1 MKATYTD
8 LRTMARK
15 IVATLPRPAFCT
27 LFQEEIA
34 RSERLLLTHPL
45 LVGLKNRIL
54 PLLDDDFGHGM
65 RHSELVAIDA
75 GAIVQI
81 EMGLSPGA
89 PEMVRAMVL
98 VQVAGLLHDIKRK
111 EKKHAQKG
119 ALFAEGLLQTGGF
132 DLTDPEIKIVCNAI
146 GNHEAFQEQRT
157 GHGKPVKS
165 GDRTSDSGP
174 GSTTGSIFR
183 LISDAL
189 YDADKF
195 RWGPDNFTHTVW
207 DMVIFAKI
215 PLADFLNRFPGGMKK
230 LAQIRDTFRT
240 DTGKAYGPGFIDL
253 GLETGK
259 RLAARLKN
267 DHSDLFP

>member
-8 LRTMARK
+8 LRNMARK
-15 IVATLPRPAFCT
+15 IVAALPRPAFCT
-27 LFQEEIA
+27 LFQGEIA
-34 RSERLLLTHPL
+34 RSKDLLHTHPL
-45 LVGLKNRIL
+45 LTGLKTRII

-65 RHSELVAIDA
+65 LHSELVAIDA

-89 PEMVRAMVL
+89 PEMMRAMVL

-119 ALFAEGLLQTGGF
+119 ALFAENLLTTEGF
-132 DLTDPEIKIVCNAI
+132 DLTALEIKIVCNAI
-146 GNHEAFQEQRT
+146 GNHEAFQEKNI
-157 GHGKPVKS
+157 GLGKPVKS
-165 GDRTSDSGP
+165 RNHRSDSGP
-174 GSTTGSIFR
+174 ESTTGLIPQ

-207 DMVIFAKI
+207 DMVVFAKI
-215 PLADFLNRFPGGMKK
+215 PLADFLKHFPGGMKK
-230 LAQIRDTFRT
+230 LAQIRNTFRT
-240 DTGKAYGPGFIDL
+240 DTGKAYGPGFIDV

-259 RLAARLKN
+259 RLAARLR
-267 DHSDLFP
+267 SDYSELFS

>member
-8 LRTMARK
+8 LRNMARE
-15 IVATLPRPAFCT
+15 IVASLPLPAFCS
-27 LFQEEIA
+27 LFQEEIT
-34 RSERLLLTHPL
+34 RSKGLLRTHPL
-45 LVGLKNRIL
+45 LKGLKNRIT
-54 PLLDDDFGHGM
+54 PLLEDDFGHGM

-81 EMGLSPGA
+81 EMGCRPGT
-89 PEMVRAMVL
+89 PEMMRTMLL

-111 EKKHAQKG
+111 EKNHAQKG
-119 ALFAEGLLQTGGF
+119 ALFAKKLLEAGKF
-132 DLTDPEIKIVCNAI
+132 NLKDEEIKMVCNAI
-146 GNHEAFQEQRT
+146 GGHEAFKEKTTLGRVAIKA
-157 GHGKPVKS
+157 G
-165 GDRTSDSGP
+165 RRRSDAGLE
-174 GSTTGSIFR
+174 STAQ

-207 DMVIFAKI
+207 DMVVFAKI
-215 PLADFLNRFPGGMKK
+215 PLADFLKHFPGGMKK
-230 LAQIRDTFRT
+230 LAQIRNTFRS
-240 DTGKAYGPGFIDL
+240 DTGKAYGPGFIDV

-259 RLAARLKN
+259 RLITRLKK